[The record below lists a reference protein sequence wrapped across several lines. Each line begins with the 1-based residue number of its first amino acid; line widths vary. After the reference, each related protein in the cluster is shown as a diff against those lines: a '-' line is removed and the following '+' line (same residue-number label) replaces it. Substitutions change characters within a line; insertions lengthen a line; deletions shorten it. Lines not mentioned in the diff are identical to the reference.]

1 MMSSYERLSRTS
13 NTELSKSWKDWGR
26 TGRSRERHSPVYK
39 SWLSYRFE
47 LLRTREKIGHAR
59 HMPVRS
65 ACGCYFA
72 IIQGSSHCTDRNRTL
87 STQRPTSYK
96 CEPRR
101 NSARKARGGIL
112 AARGAICLL
121 PPRWLQFPG
130 KRANERL
137 RAAMGVCALVGRL
150 WAISA
155 SLMLVSVGT
164 GQQG

>member
-59 HMPVRS
+59 HMPVRF

-87 STQRPTSYK
+87 SPQRPQQRQQT
-96 CEPRR
+96 PRAIIR
-101 NSARKARGGIL
+101 RGHD
-112 AARGAICLL
+112 RGAASFARLLDIIGLPSLL
-121 PPRWLQFPG
+121 PPPSGSQAQPWFAPRSTAVPSPPTRRTDG
-130 KRANERL
+130 A
-137 RAAMGVCALVGRL
+137 
-150 WAISA
+150 
-155 SLMLVSVGT
+155 
-164 GQQG
+164 